1 MKYHEKPAHFR
12 ELFSNLLPILLALF
26 IWTNPI
32 LAQNNEELIT
42 LSLKN
47 KTIGEALETI
57 NKRYNYTFV
66 LRTPDIDTKR
76 KVSIDVKQQKIE
88 NVLNNLFR
96 GQDVSFDIN
105 NKTVRISKTVR
116 QQDTEPT
123 QAATVR
129 SVTGQVTDIS
139 GEPMIGVSV
148 MVKGSSNGVVTNIDG
163 KYELKVGH
171 PNEVLQ
177 YSFLGY
183 LSQEKR
189 IGECNLGRRCEE
201 TG

>member
-26 IWTNPI
+26 IWTNPV
-32 LAQNNEELIT
+32 LAQNNGELIT

-76 KVSIDVKQQKIE
+76 KVSIDAKQQKIE
-88 NVLNNLFR
+88 DVLNNLFR

-105 NKTVRISKTVR
+105 NKTVRISKNVR
-116 QQDTEPT
+116 QKDAEST
-123 QAATVR
+123 QGATAR
-129 SVTGQVTDIS
+129 NVTGQVTDSS

-148 MVKGSSNGVVTNIDG
+148 MVKGSNNGVVTNMDG
-163 KYELKVGH
+163 KYEIKIDH
-171 PNEVLQ
+171 PNQVLQ

-183 LSQEKR
+183 LS
-189 IGECNLGRRCEE
+189 
-201 TG
+201 

>member
-26 IWTNPI
+26 IWTNPV
-32 LAQNNEELIT
+32 LAQNNGELIT

-76 KVSIDVKQQKIE
+76 KVSIDAKQQKIE
-88 NVLNNLFR
+88 DVLNNLFR

-105 NKTVRISKTVR
+105 NKTVRIYYIFR
-116 QQDTEPT
+116 LIE
-123 QAATVR
+123 A
-129 SVTGQVTDIS
+129 
-139 GEPMIGVSV
+139 
-148 MVKGSSNGVVTNIDG
+148 
-163 KYELKVGH
+163 
-171 PNEVLQ
+171 
-177 YSFLGY
+177 
-183 LSQEKR
+183 
-189 IGECNLGRRCEE
+189 
-201 TG
+201 

>member
-26 IWTNPI
+26 IWTNPV
-32 LAQNNEELIT
+32 LAQNNGELIT

-76 KVSIDVKQQKIE
+76 KVSIDAKQQKIE
-88 NVLNNLFR
+88 DVLNNLFR

-105 NKTVRISKTVR
+105 NKNCPYLQECQAERRRIY
-116 QQDTEPT
+116 
-123 QAATVR
+123 
-129 SVTGQVTDIS
+129 TG
-139 GEPMIGVSV
+139 
-148 MVKGSSNGVVTNIDG
+148 
-163 KYELKVGH
+163 
-171 PNEVLQ
+171 
-177 YSFLGY
+177 GY
-183 LSQEKR
+183 YQKR
-189 IGECNLGRRCEE
+189 DRTSYG
-201 TG
+201 